1 MPLTPDG
8 VGQAVCDTR
17 RAHMIRRLIVL
28 IGLLLAEVAA
38 GAEPGSAP
46 ALAELPREYV
56 DTALIQSTGRTI
68 HVPAGGDLQSAL
80 NKARLGDLITLA
92 AGATYTGPFLLPKK
106 EGTGWL
112 VVRTDTPDA
121 RLESGGSQ
129 RVNPA
134 RAPLMPRLI
143 APRGAIIA
151 LAPGAHHYRFIGVE
165 VSPAPGIF
173 AYHLIAPAAEPRSD
187 SDQPHHLIFD
197 RCYLHGDPAKG
208 SRRAIALNGQHL
220 AVIHSHVSD
229 FKEVGADSQALA
241 GWSGSGPIK
250 IVDNYLEGGAENVLF
265 GGSDPAIPGL
275 VPSDIEIRGNTIAK
289 NPRWNPGNSTYDG
302 SRWTMKLLLE
312 LKNARRVLVEANV
325 FENYDGFAI
334 VITPRNQS
342 GTAPWSTVTDVTIRH
357 NWIRRVSSII
367 NISGYDE
374 YHPSRPTERITVE
387 HNVAE
392 SLYDAGPPNPK
403 MILINGGPDDVTI
416 RHNTILT
423 PSGRGSSYLMFAN
436 AIHKKGNAFAFT
448 DNIVQ
453 LGTYGMGGDNPPLG
467 SNSLTLLDGHFRR
480 WAFSSNILINPQGT
494 PPSMYPAGQYWVS
507 SLAAVGFQDPSKA
520 DFALSAKSPYR
531 GHGSGGS
538 DPGANV
544 KSLFEAFTRF
554 MSAPDFRRDQP

>member
-1 MPLTPDG
+1 
-8 VGQAVCDTR
+8 
-17 RAHMIRRLIVL
+17 
-28 IGLLLAEVAA
+28 
-38 GAEPGSAP
+38 
-46 ALAELPREYV
+46 
-56 DTALIQSTGRTI
+56 
-68 HVPAGGDLQSAL
+68 
-80 NKARLGDLITLA
+80 
-92 AGATYTGPFLLPKK
+92 
-106 EGTGWL
+106 
-112 VVRTDTPDA
+112 
-121 RLESGGSQ
+121 
-129 RVNPA
+129 
-134 RAPLMPRLI
+134 
-143 APRGAIIA
+143 
-151 LAPGAHHYRFIGVE
+151 
-165 VSPAPGIF
+165 
-173 AYHLIAPAAEPRSD
+173 
-187 SDQPHHLIFD
+187 
-197 RCYLHGDPAKG
+197 
-208 SRRAIALNGQHL
+208 
-220 AVIHSHVSD
+220 VSD

-423 PSGRGSSYLMFAN
+423 PPGRGSSYLMFAN

-480 WAFSSNILINPQGT
+480 WAFSSNILINPQGS